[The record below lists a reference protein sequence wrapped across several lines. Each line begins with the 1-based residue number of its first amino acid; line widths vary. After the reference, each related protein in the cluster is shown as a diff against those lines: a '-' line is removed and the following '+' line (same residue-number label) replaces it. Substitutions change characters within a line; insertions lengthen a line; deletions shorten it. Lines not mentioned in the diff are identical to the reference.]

1 MSSDKSTLLLPSELW
16 ILILRLALPPRIS
29 PHAEHIPFED
39 SHPPSHTNHDRLSF
53 SLVSRYWHSIVT
65 SLGIDSITLSD
76 DTDVAA
82 LLKYLLEDRK
92 GVHVRRAMLP
102 FGRTV
107 RSTIK
112 GTIEILAACPHI
124 QTLIRPER
132 QDDGFRWN
140 FHATCP
146 KFNSLTRLE
155 WWHYS
160 DAHRSGGI
168 NLIYDVLDNAPNLE
182 YLAIAGQWNPDI
194 IASKRIRKVHLP
206 RLETLRLRRLS
217 SSFTREIQRWSFPAM
232 FHVISEFGLSET
244 EERFQSQIRTLEFV
258 PDMRFYNEDR
268 IRDVLP
274 SCPNLEE
281 VHYYVLFTSVPGV
294 RVQGRQAFGTVK
306 TIGLHARKNPS
317 WTPVDLAGH
326 LKKHLEFVTGPSFPN
341 LCTLA
346 LYGDWDGLGADIPL
360 LDPSILQTRFK
371 VIKRP

>member
-1 MSSDKSTLLLPSELW
+1 
-16 ILILRLALPPRIS
+16 
-29 PHAEHIPFED
+29 
-39 SHPPSHTNHDRLSF
+39 
-53 SLVSRYWHSIVT
+53 
-65 SLGIDSITLSD
+65 
-76 DTDVAA
+76 
-82 LLKYLLEDRK
+82 
-92 GVHVRRAMLP
+92 
-102 FGRTV
+102 
-107 RSTIK
+107 
-112 GTIEILAACPHI
+112 
-124 QTLIRPER
+124 
-132 QDDGFRWN
+132 
-140 FHATCP
+140 
-146 KFNSLTRLE
+146 
-155 WWHYS
+155 
-160 DAHRSGGI
+160 
-168 NLIYDVLDNAPNLE
+168 
-182 YLAIAGQWNPDI
+182 
-194 IASKRIRKVHLP
+194 
-206 RLETLRLRRLS
+206 
-217 SSFTREIQRWSFPAM
+217 M